1 MGLLCDPI
9 HVNIRITTL
18 HFQFPLSH
26 PLPLSSPPPSHPLP
40 LSSPPPSHPLPPLIP
55 SPLSSPPPSH
65 PHPPQPPPPPLPP
78 SGEQPVDLSHM
89 SLQPDRATFSPGQ
102 VEECS
107 ICCLCFSQRVV
118 LICEH
123 CFCPECWERYVRMST
138 THGVCTVNLMRV
150 LVRLGYLPL

>member
-9 HVNIRITTL
+9 HVNIS
-18 HFQFPLSH
+18 PLCTSRSPSLIPSPPHPIPPSSHPPLIPSLPH
-26 PLPLSSPPPSHPLP
+26 PLPF
-40 LSSPPPSHPLPPLIP
+40 HPLPPLIP
-55 SPLSSPPPSH
+55 T
-65 PHPPQPPPPPLPP
+65 PPQPPPPPLPP

-118 LICEH
+118 LICKH
-123 CFCPECWERYVRMST
+123 CFCPECWERYVCMST
-138 THGVCTVNLMRV
+138 IHGVRTVNLMRV
-150 LVRLGYLPL
+150 LVRLGCLPL

>member
-1 MGLLCDPI
+1 MGLLCDLI

-18 HFQFPLSH
+18 HFPFPLSH
-26 PLPLSSPPPSHPLP
+26 SLPPSSHPPLISSPLIPS
-40 LSSPPPSHPLPPLIP
+40 PSHPLPPLIP
-55 SPLSSPPPSH
+55 T
-65 PHPPQPPPPPLPP
+65 PPQPPPPPLPP

-138 THGVCTVNLMRV
+138 THGVRTVNLMRV
-150 LVRLGYLPL
+150 LVCLGYLPL

>member
-1 MGLLCDPI
+1 MWVCFVTQSMSTY
-9 HVNIRITTL
+9 H
-18 HFQFPLSH
+18 HFALPVPPLSFPPPLIPSPPH
-26 PLPLSSPPPSHPLP
+26 PLTPHPL
-40 LSSPPPSHPLPPLIP
+40 PSHPLPPLIP
-55 SPLSSPPPSH
+55 T
-65 PHPPQPPPPPLPP
+65 PPQPPPPPLPP

-118 LICEH
+118 LICKH

-138 THGVCTVNLMRV
+138 THGVRTVNLMRV
-150 LVRLGYLPL
+150 LVRLGCLPL